1 MNVALASRPA
11 VLTIDADEPFVTLD
25 GVTKVFGKGK
35 RSVSALDNVSLELV
49 KGEFVCILGASGCGK
64 STLLSLVAGLDKP
77 TSGTIEIADGRPAV
91 MFQEP
96 ALLPW
101 LTVRRNVE
109 LPMRLHKVDTDERN
123 KTVNRL
129 LSMVGLIDFADHR
142 PHQLSGG
149 MRQRCAL
156 ARALAQDSELLLM
169 DEPFAALDALTRD
182 QLHDDLNRIW
192 QETGKT
198 IIFVTHNV
206 REAVRLGDRVVLM
219 TPRPGRVA
227 QIWDVEIARPRE
239 LELVRGGGPCA
250 RDHSAVARGSERQW
264 NGIGC
269 RRSFAPHG
277 RGFWPSFSWSASGSC
292 LSCWACS
299 PSAAKR
305 CLAQE
310 TPSVR
315 SAI

>member
-1 MNVALASRPA
+1 MNIALARRPA
-11 VLTIDADEPFVTLD
+11 VLSVEPDEAFVTLR
-25 GVTKVFGKGK
+25 GVTKVFGTG
-35 RSVSALDNVSLELV
+35 RRAVTALQDVSLEV
-49 KGEFVCILGASGCGK
+49 ANGEFLCILGASGCGK
-64 STLLSLVAGLDKP
+64 STLLSLIAGLDRV
-77 TSGTIEIADGRPAV
+77 TEGTIDIADGRPAV

-109 LPMRLHKVDTDERN
+109 LPMRVRKVGTDERN
-123 KTVNRL
+123 RTVNRL
-129 LSMVGLIDFADHR
+129 LAMVGLIDFADSR

-156 ARALAQDSELLLM
+156 ARSLAQESELLLM

-192 QETGKT
+192 QETGRT

-227 QIWDVEIARPRE
+227 QLWDVDIPRPRE
-239 LELVRGGGPCA
+239 LDSFEVSGLAHEITGRLRAG
-250 RDHSAVARGSERQW
+250 AVS
-264 NGIGC
+264 NGT
-269 RRSFAPHG
+269 
-277 RGFWPSFSWSASGSC
+277 
-292 LSCWACS
+292 
-299 PSAAKR
+299 
-305 CLAQE
+305 E
-310 TPSVR
+310 
-315 SAI
+315 

>member
-1 MNVALASRPA
+1 MNLALAPRPSLVTVEA
-11 VLTIDADEPFVTLD
+11 GDAFVTLE
-25 GVTKVFGKGK
+25 GVTKVFGHGK
-35 RSVSALDNVSLELV
+35 NATTALENVTLELN

-77 TSGTIEIADGRPAV
+77 TSGTIEIANGRPAV

-109 LPMRLHKVDTDERN
+109 LPMRIHKLDTEQRN

-169 DEPFAALDALTRD
+169 DEPFAALDAITRD

-227 QIWDVEIARPRE
+227 QTWDVDISRPRE
-239 LELVRGGGPCA
+239 LDSFEVSGLATEITA
-250 RDHSAVARGSERQW
+250 RLRAGATNNESE
-264 NGIGC
+264 
-269 RRSFAPHG
+269 
-277 RGFWPSFSWSASGSC
+277 
-292 LSCWACS
+292 
-299 PSAAKR
+299 
-305 CLAQE
+305 
-310 TPSVR
+310 
-315 SAI
+315 

>member
-1 MNVALASRPA
+1 MNIALARRPAIVTLEADDPFVALS
-11 VLTIDADEPFVTLD
+11 
-25 GVTKVFGKGK
+25 GVTKVFGNGK
-35 RSVSALDNVSLELV
+35 RAMTALENVSLELA
-49 KGEFVCILGASGCGK
+49 KGEFVCILGTSGCGK
-64 STLLSLVAGLDKP
+64 STLLSLIAGLEKV
-77 TSGTIEIADGRPAV
+77 TSGTIDIADGRPAV

-109 LPMRLHKVDTDERN
+109 LPMRIHKVDPDQRN
-123 KTVNRL
+123 QTANRL
-129 LSMVGLIDFADHR
+129 LAMVGLIDFADHR

-182 QLHDDLNRIW
+182 SLHDDLNRIW

-227 QIWDVEIARPRE
+227 KMWDVDIVRPRE
-239 LELVRGGGPCA
+239 LDSVEVSGLAHEITA
-250 RDHSAVARGSERQW
+250 RLRAGAVG
-264 NGIGC
+264 NG
-269 RRSFAPHG
+269 A
-277 RGFWPSFSWSASGSC
+277 
-292 LSCWACS
+292 
-299 PSAAKR
+299 
-305 CLAQE
+305 E
-310 TPSVR
+310 
-315 SAI
+315 

>member
-1 MNVALASRPA
+1 MKMALAARPA
-11 VLTIDADEPFVTLD
+11 LLTIEPDDTFVTLQ
-25 GVTKVFGKGK
+25 GVTKVFGQGK
-35 RSVSALDNVSLELV
+35 RAMTALENVSFDMA
-49 KGEFVCILGASGCGK
+49 KGEFVCILGTSGCGK
-64 STLLSLVAGLDKP
+64 STLLSLVAGLDTV

-109 LPMRLHKVDTDERN
+109 LPMRVHKLDPDQRN
-123 KTVNRL
+123 MTVNRL

-156 ARALAQDSELLLM
+156 ARALAQESELLLM

-206 REAVRLGDRVVLM
+206 REAVRLGDRVLLM

-227 QIWDVEIARPRE
+227 QIWNVDISRPRE
-239 LELVRGGGPCA
+239 LDSFEVSGLAHEITTRLRAG
-250 RDHSAVARGSERQW
+250 AVS
-264 NGIGC
+264 NG
-269 RRSFAPHG
+269 A
-277 RGFWPSFSWSASGSC
+277 
-292 LSCWACS
+292 
-299 PSAAKR
+299 
-305 CLAQE
+305 E
-310 TPSVR
+310 
-315 SAI
+315 

>member
-1 MNVALASRPA
+1 MNLALARRPA
-11 VLTIDADEPFVTLD
+11 VLTLSADDPFVTLD
-25 GVTKVFGKGK
+25 QVTKVFGQGK
-35 RSVSALDNVSLELV
+35 SAMTALENVSLEMA

-64 STLLSLVAGLDKP
+64 STLLSLVAGLDKV

-109 LPMRLHKVDTDERN
+109 LPMRVRKVDTAQRN
-123 KTVNRL
+123 QTVNRL
-129 LSMVGLIDFADHR
+129 LAMVGLIDFADHR

-156 ARALAQDSELLLM
+156 ARALAQDAELLLM

-227 QIWDVEIARPRE
+227 QIWDVDITRPRE
-239 LELVRGGGPCA
+239 L
-250 RDHSAVARGSERQW
+250 D
-264 NGIGC
+264 
-269 RRSFAPHG
+269 SFEVSGLAHEITG
-277 RGFWPSFSWSASGSC
+277 RLRAEAASY
-292 LSCWACS
+292 
-299 PSAAKR
+299 AA
-305 CLAQE
+305 E
-310 TPSVR
+310 
-315 SAI
+315 

>member
-35 RSVSALDNVSLELV
+35 RSVTALENVSLELV

-64 STLLSLVAGLDKP
+64 STLLSLVAGLDTV

-109 LPMRLHKVDTDERN
+109 LPMRIHNVDADERN
-123 KTVNRL
+123 KRANQL

-149 MRQRCAL
+149 MRQRAAL

-169 DEPFAALDALTRD
+169 DEPFAALDAITRD

-227 QIWDVEIARPRE
+227 RVWDVEITRPRE
-239 LELVRGGGPCA
+239 LDSFEVAGLAHEITMRLRAGAVSNGG
-250 RDHSAVARGSERQW
+250 E
-264 NGIGC
+264 
-269 RRSFAPHG
+269 
-277 RGFWPSFSWSASGSC
+277 
-292 LSCWACS
+292 
-299 PSAAKR
+299 
-305 CLAQE
+305 
-310 TPSVR
+310 
-315 SAI
+315 

>member
-1 MNVALASRPA
+1 MNLALARRPA
-11 VLTIDADEPFVTLD
+11 VLTLSSDDPFVTLD
-25 GVTKVFGKGK
+25 QVTKVFGQGK
-35 RSVSALDNVSLELV
+35 SAMTALENVSLEMA

-64 STLLSLVAGLDKP
+64 STLLSLVAGLDKV

-109 LPMRLHKVDTDERN
+109 LPMRVRKVDTAQRN
-123 KTVNRL
+123 QTVNRL
-129 LSMVGLIDFADHR
+129 LAMVGLIDFADHR

-156 ARALAQDSELLLM
+156 ARALAQDAELLLM

-227 QIWDVEIARPRE
+227 QIWDVDITRPRE
-239 LELVRGGGPCA
+239 L
-250 RDHSAVARGSERQW
+250 D
-264 NGIGC
+264 
-269 RRSFAPHG
+269 SFEVSGLAHEITG
-277 RGFWPSFSWSASGSC
+277 RLRAEAASY
-292 LSCWACS
+292 
-299 PSAAKR
+299 AA
-305 CLAQE
+305 E
-310 TPSVR
+310 
-315 SAI
+315 

>member
-1 MNVALASRPA
+1 MNVALAPRPSVVA
-11 VLTIDADEPFVTLD
+11 LEAEPFVTLD
-25 GVTKVFGKGK
+25 GVTKVFGHGK
-35 RSVSALDNVSLELV
+35 RAMTALENVSLEMA

-64 STLLSLVAGLDKP
+64 STLLSLIAGLDRV

-109 LPMRLHKVDTDERN
+109 LPMRIHNIDPDERN
-123 KTVNRL
+123 QTVNRL

-156 ARALAQDSELLLM
+156 ARALAQESELLLM

-182 QLHDDLNRIW
+182 SLHDDLNRIW

-227 QIWDVEIARPRE
+227 QIWDVEIERPRE
-239 LELVRGGGPCA
+239 LDSFEVSGLAHEITMRLRAG
-250 RDHSAVARGSERQW
+250 AVS
-264 NGIGC
+264 NGT
-269 RRSFAPHG
+269 
-277 RGFWPSFSWSASGSC
+277 
-292 LSCWACS
+292 
-299 PSAAKR
+299 
-305 CLAQE
+305 Q
-310 TPSVR
+310 
-315 SAI
+315 

>member
-1 MNVALASRPA
+1 MHVALAPRPSVVTLEA
-11 VLTIDADEPFVTLD
+11 EPFVTLN
-25 GVTKVFGKGK
+25 GVTKVFGHGK
-35 RSVSALDNVSLELV
+35 RAMTALEDVSLEMAR
-49 KGEFVCILGASGCGK
+49 GEFVCVLGASGCGK
-64 STLLSLVAGLDKP
+64 STLLSLIAGLDRV
-77 TSGTIEIADGRPAV
+77 TSGAIEIADGRPAV

-109 LPMRLHKVDTDERN
+109 LPMRIHNLDPDQRSQTA
-123 KTVNRL
+123 NRL

-182 QLHDDLNRIW
+182 SLHDDLNRIW

-227 QIWDVEIARPRE
+227 QIWDVDIVRPRE
-239 LELVRGGGPCA
+239 LDSFEVAGLAHDITAQLRAG
-250 RDHSAVARGSERQW
+250 AVIDG
-264 NGIGC
+264 
-269 RRSFAPHG
+269 
-277 RGFWPSFSWSASGSC
+277 
-292 LSCWACS
+292 
-299 PSAAKR
+299 AK
-305 CLAQE
+305 
-310 TPSVR
+310 
-315 SAI
+315 

>member
-11 VLTIDADEPFVTLD
+11 LLTIEPDDVFVTLQ
-25 GVTKVFGKGK
+25 GVTKVFGQGK
-35 RSVSALDNVSLELV
+35 RAMTALENVSLDV
-49 KGEFVCILGASGCGK
+49 AKGEFVCILGASGCGK
-64 STLLSLVAGLDKP
+64 STLLSLVAGLDKV
-77 TSGTIEIADGRPAV
+77 TSGTIEISDGRPAV

-109 LPMRLHKVDTDERN
+109 LPMRIHNLDTEQRN
-123 KTVNRL
+123 VTVNRL

-227 QIWDVEIARPRE
+227 QIWDIDIVRPRE
-239 LELVRGGGPCA
+239 LDSFEVAGLAHEITERLRAG
-250 RDHSAVARGSERQW
+250 AVS
-264 NGIGC
+264 N
-269 RRSFAPHG
+269 
-277 RGFWPSFSWSASGSC
+277 
-292 LSCWACS
+292 
-299 PSAAKR
+299 AA
-305 CLAQE
+305 E
-310 TPSVR
+310 
-315 SAI
+315 

>member
-1 MNVALASRPA
+1 MNVALAPRPSVVA
-11 VLTIDADEPFVTLD
+11 LEATPFVTLD
-25 GVTKVFGKGK
+25 GVTKVFGHGK
-35 RSVSALDNVSLELV
+35 RAMTALENVSLEMAR
-49 KGEFVCILGASGCGK
+49 GEFVCILGASGCGK
-64 STLLSLVAGLDKP
+64 STLLSLIAGLDEV

-109 LPMRLHKVDTDERN
+109 LPMRVHNIDPDQRN
-123 KTVNRL
+123 QTVNRL

-156 ARALAQDSELLLM
+156 ARALAQESELLLM

-182 QLHDDLNRIW
+182 SLHDDLNRIW
-192 QETGKT
+192 HETGKT

-227 QIWDVEIARPRE
+227 QIWDVEIERPRE
-239 LELVRGGGPCA
+239 LDSFEVSGLAHEITMRLRAG
-250 RDHSAVARGSERQW
+250 AVI
-264 NGIGC
+264 NGT
-269 RRSFAPHG
+269 
-277 RGFWPSFSWSASGSC
+277 
-292 LSCWACS
+292 
-299 PSAAKR
+299 
-305 CLAQE
+305 Q
-310 TPSVR
+310 
-315 SAI
+315 

>member
-1 MNVALASRPA
+1 MNLALVRRPNVVTLHA
-11 VLTIDADEPFVTLD
+11 DDAFVTLD
-25 GVTKVFGKGK
+25 GVTKVFGQGK
-35 RSVSALDNVSLELV
+35 SAMTALENVSLEMAR
-49 KGEFVCILGASGCGK
+49 GEFVCILGASGCGK
-64 STLLSLVAGLDKP
+64 STLLSLVAGLDKV

-96 ALLPW
+96 GLLPW

-109 LPMRLHKVDTDERN
+109 LPMRVHKVDTAQRN
-123 KTVNRL
+123 QTVNRL
-129 LSMVGLIDFADHR
+129 LAMVGLIDFADHR

-227 QIWDVEIARPRE
+227 HIWDVDITRPRE
-239 LELVRGGGPCA
+239 L
-250 RDHSAVARGSERQW
+250 D
-264 NGIGC
+264 
-269 RRSFAPHG
+269 SFEVSGLAHEITG
-277 RGFWPSFSWSASGSC
+277 RLRAEAASN
-292 LSCWACS
+292 
-299 PSAAKR
+299 AA
-305 CLAQE
+305 E
-310 TPSVR
+310 
-315 SAI
+315 

>member
-1 MNVALASRPA
+1 MTVALFRRPA
-11 VLTIDADEPFVTLD
+11 VLTVEADDAFVTLE
-25 GVTKVFGKGK
+25 GVTKVFGHGK
-35 RSVSALDNVSLELV
+35 RAMTALENVSLEMAR
-49 KGEFVCILGASGCGK
+49 GEFVCVLGASGCGK
-64 STLLSLVAGLDKP
+64 STLLSLIAGLDKV

-109 LPMRLHKVDTDERN
+109 LPMRIHNLETDQRN
-123 KTVNRL
+123 QTVNRL

-156 ARALAQDSELLLM
+156 ARALAQESELLLM

-219 TPRPGRVA
+219 TPRPGRIA
-227 QIWDVEIARPRE
+227 QIWDVDIVRPRE
-239 LELVRGGGPCA
+239 L
-250 RDHSAVARGSERQW
+250 D
-264 NGIGC
+264 
-269 RRSFAPHG
+269 SFEVSGLAHEITQRLRAG
-277 RGFWPSFSWSASGSC
+277 AASDG
-292 LSCWACS
+292 A
-299 PSAAKR
+299 
-305 CLAQE
+305 E
-310 TPSVR
+310 
-315 SAI
+315 

>member
-11 VLTIDADEPFVTLD
+11 LLTIEPDDAFVTLQ
-25 GVTKVFGKGK
+25 GVTKVFGQGK
-35 RSVSALDNVSLELV
+35 RAITALQNVSLDMA

-64 STLLSLVAGLDKP
+64 STLLSLVAGLDKV
-77 TSGTIEIADGRPAV
+77 TAGAIEIADGRPAV

-109 LPMRLHKVDTDERN
+109 LPMRIHNLDTEQRN
-123 KTVNRL
+123 VTVNRL

-227 QIWDVEIARPRE
+227 QIWDIDIVRPRE
-239 LELVRGGGPCA
+239 LDSFEVAGLAHEITERLRAG
-250 RDHSAVARGSERQW
+250 AVS
-264 NGIGC
+264 N
-269 RRSFAPHG
+269 
-277 RGFWPSFSWSASGSC
+277 
-292 LSCWACS
+292 
-299 PSAAKR
+299 AA
-305 CLAQE
+305 E
-310 TPSVR
+310 
-315 SAI
+315 

>member
-1 MNVALASRPA
+1 MNVAFAPRPS
-11 VLTIDADEPFVTLD
+11 VLTLEADEAFVTLD
-25 GVTKVFGKGK
+25 GVTKVFGHGK
-35 RSVSALDNVSLELV
+35 RAMTALENVSLDMV

-64 STLLSLVAGLDKP
+64 STLLSLIAGLDKV
-77 TSGTIEIADGRPAV
+77 TSGTIQIADGRPAV

-109 LPMRLHKVDTDERN
+109 LPLRIHDVDSDQRN
-123 KTVNRL
+123 QTVNRL
-129 LSMVGLIDFADHR
+129 LAMVGLIDFADHR

-156 ARALAQDSELLLM
+156 ARALAQESELLLM

-182 QLHDDLNRIW
+182 SLHDDLNRIW

-227 QIWDVEIARPRE
+227 QIWDAEIERPRE
-239 LELVRGGGPCA
+239 LDSFEVSGLAHEITTRLRAG
-250 RDHSAVARGSERQW
+250 AVS
-264 NGIGC
+264 NGT
-269 RRSFAPHG
+269 
-277 RGFWPSFSWSASGSC
+277 
-292 LSCWACS
+292 
-299 PSAAKR
+299 
-305 CLAQE
+305 Q
-310 TPSVR
+310 
-315 SAI
+315 

>member
-1 MNVALASRPA
+1 MNVALAPRRA
-11 VLTIDADEPFVTLD
+11 LLTIEPDDAFVTLQ
-25 GVTKVFGKGK
+25 GVTKVFGQGK
-35 RSVSALDNVSLELV
+35 RAMTALENVSLDMA
-49 KGEFVCILGASGCGK
+49 KGEFLCVLGASGCGK
-64 STLLSLVAGLDKP
+64 STLLSLVAGLDRV

-96 ALLPW
+96 GLLPW

-109 LPMRLHKVDTDERN
+109 LPMRIHKLDTDQRN
-123 KTVNRL
+123 VRVNRL
-129 LSMVGLIDFADHR
+129 LAMVGLIDFADHR

-156 ARALAQDSELLLM
+156 ARALAQDAELLLM

-227 QIWDVEIARPRE
+227 QIWDVDIVRPRE
-239 LELVRGGGPCA
+239 LDSIEVAGLAHEITERLRAG
-250 RDHSAVARGSERQW
+250 AVA
-264 NGIGC
+264 
-269 RRSFAPHG
+269 
-277 RGFWPSFSWSASGSC
+277 SG
-292 LSCWACS
+292 A
-299 PSAAKR
+299 
-305 CLAQE
+305 E
-310 TPSVR
+310 
-315 SAI
+315 

>member
-1 MNVALASRPA
+1 MNVALAPRPSVVA
-11 VLTIDADEPFVTLD
+11 LEAEPFVTLD
-25 GVTKVFGKGK
+25 GVTKVFGHGK
-35 RSVSALDNVSLELV
+35 RAMTALENVSLEMAR
-49 KGEFVCILGASGCGK
+49 GEFVCILGASGCGK
-64 STLLSLVAGLDKP
+64 STLLSLIAGLDKV

-109 LPMRLHKVDTDERN
+109 LPMRIHNIDPDERN
-123 KTVNRL
+123 QTVNRL

-156 ARALAQDSELLLM
+156 ARALAQESELLLM

-182 QLHDDLNRIW
+182 SLHDDLNRIW

-227 QIWDVEIARPRE
+227 QIWDVEIERPRE
-239 LELVRGGGPCA
+239 LDSFEVSGLAHEITMRLRAG
-250 RDHSAVARGSERQW
+250 AVS
-264 NGIGC
+264 
-269 RRSFAPHG
+269 
-277 RGFWPSFSWSASGSC
+277 SGT
-292 LSCWACS
+292 
-299 PSAAKR
+299 
-305 CLAQE
+305 Q
-310 TPSVR
+310 
-315 SAI
+315 

>member
-1 MNVALASRPA
+1 MNIALFPRPA
-11 VLTIDADEPFVTLD
+11 VLTLEVDDPFVTLD
-25 GVTKVFGKGK
+25 GVTKVFGNGK
-35 RSVSALDNVSLELV
+35 RSTTALENVSLELD

-64 STLLSLVAGLDKP
+64 STLLSLIAGLDKV
-77 TSGTIEIADGRPAV
+77 TSGTIRIADGRPAM

-109 LPMRLHKVDTDERN
+109 LPMRIHKVDTLERN
-123 KTVNRL
+123 KTANRL
-129 LSMVGLIDFADHR
+129 LAMVGLIEFADHR

-156 ARALAQDSELLLM
+156 ARALAQESELLLM

-227 QIWDVEIARPRE
+227 QIWDVDITRPRE
-239 LELVRGGGPCA
+239 LDSVEVSGLAHEITGRLRAG
-250 RDHSAVARGSERQW
+250 AVS
-264 NGIGC
+264 NG
-269 RRSFAPHG
+269 
-277 RGFWPSFSWSASGSC
+277 
-292 LSCWACS
+292 
-299 PSAAKR
+299 
-305 CLAQE
+305 AQ
-310 TPSVR
+310 
-315 SAI
+315 

>member
-1 MNVALASRPA
+1 MSLALAPRPSVVTLEA
-11 VLTIDADEPFVTLD
+11 DDAFVTLN
-25 GVTKVFGKGK
+25 GVTKVFGHGK
-35 RSVSALDNVSLELV
+35 KSMTALDNVSLEMS

-64 STLLSLVAGLDKP
+64 STLLSLIAGLDTV

-101 LTVRRNVE
+101 LSVRRNVE
-109 LPMRLHKVDTDERN
+109 LPLRIHKADADERN
-123 KTVNRL
+123 RTVNRL
-129 LSMVGLIDFADHR
+129 LAMVGLIDFTDHR

-149 MRQRCAL
+149 MRQRCAM
-156 ARALAQDSELLLM
+156 ARALAQNSELLLM

-219 TPRPGRVA
+219 TPRPGRIA
-227 QIWDVEIARPRE
+227 QIWDVDIARPRE
-239 LELVRGGGPCA
+239 L
-250 RDHSAVARGSERQW
+250 D
-264 NGIGC
+264 
-269 RRSFAPHG
+269 SFEVSGLAHEITLQLRAG
-277 RGFWPSFSWSASGSC
+277 ASGNG
-292 LSCWACS
+292 
-299 PSAAKR
+299 
-305 CLAQE
+305 AQ
-310 TPSVR
+310 
-315 SAI
+315 